1 MRHTSRFLRVATLA
15 VLAVSVACASRAD
28 RDAATIDTGV
38 PLIEGLGEH
47 HYAISTDVPLA
58 QQYFDQGL
66 RLTYAFNHAE
76 AVRAF
81 EEAARLDPA
90 CAMCYWGKALA
101 LGPNINAPMDSAS
114 GAAAYAAIGQAR
126 AASNATERERALIE
140 ALAARYA
147 QVPPA
152 ARASLDSAYARAMGE
167 VVRRYPDDL
176 EAATLYAES
185 LMDLTPWAYWNADGT
200 PRPGTTGIV
209 GSLERVM
216 QRNAAHPGACHF
228 YIHAV
233 EAMYPERALPCAE
246 RLAALMP
253 AAGHLVHMPG
263 HIYIRIGRYADA
275 IQANVHAVHSDETYI
290 SDQRPTG
297 IYPAMY
303 YPHNYHFLAF
313 AALLS
318 GRSEQAI
325 EAASKVVEK
334 TPVDLAR
341 AVPEL
346 QPLLPYLHLV
356 RAAFGRWDEV
366 ISAPLPPSDLA
377 VSHGLAQYARGLAFA
392 ATSRLDDAGAALD
405 SVKAAV
411 AKTSAEP
418 ARTVLTIAQHAL
430 TGDIARARGDLPAA
444 IAAMRTAAA
453 LEDGLTYMEPPYWHM
468 PVRHMLGAALLEAG
482 QAAEAERVYRED
494 LKRFPENGWSLNGL
508 AKALSAQGRRA
519 EAAEVERRLAVS
531 WGEPGREPAVSRF

>member
-15 VLAVSVACASRAD
+15 VLAASVACAPRTD
-28 RDAATIDTGV
+28 GDAATVEPRV
-38 PLIEGLGEH
+38 PLLEGLGEH

-90 CAMCYWGKALA
+90 CAMCFWGKALA

-114 GAAAYAAIGQAR
+114 GAAAYEAIQSAR

-140 ALAARYA
+140 ALASRYA

-152 ARASLDSAYARAMGE
+152 ARASLDSAWARAMAD

-200 PRPGTTGIV
+200 PRPGTNELI

-233 EAMYPERALPCAE
+233 EATYPERALPCAE

-263 HIYIRIGRYADA
+263 HIYIRVGRYADA
-275 IQANVHAVHSDETYI
+275 IQANIHAVHSDETYI

-313 AALLS
+313 AALLA
-318 GRSEQAI
+318 GRSEQALD
-325 EAASKVVEK
+325 AAAKVVEK

-346 QPLLPYLHLV
+346 QPMLPYLHLV
-356 RAAFGRWDEV
+356 RATFGRWEDV
-366 ISAPLPPSDLA
+366 ISAPVPPADLV
-377 VSHGLAQYARGLAFA
+377 VSYGLAQYARGLAFA
-392 ATSRLDDAGAALD
+392 ATSRMPDAVTALD

-411 AKTSAEP
+411 AKTTAQP
-418 ARTVLTIAQHAL
+418 AKTVLTIAQHAL
-430 TGDIARARGDLPAA
+430 AGDIARARGDLPAA
-444 IAAMRTAAA
+444 ITAMRAAVA

-482 QAAEAERVYRED
+482 RAAEAESVYRED

-519 EAAEVERRLAVS
+519 DAAEADQRYAKA
-531 WGEPGREPAVSRF
+531 WGEPGRGPAVSRF